1 MANKHRNRL
10 YLEIIILLNF
20 MEYEKHSPDFDYLI
34 KILIDGLL
42 GVGKT
47 SLISQYVEEDIELA
61 KHPSINFK
69 LLFLILLLQLFM

>member
-1 MANKHRNRL
+1 
-10 YLEIIILLNF
+10 

-47 SLISQYVEEDIELA
+47 SLISQYVEEDIELS

-69 LLFLILLLQLFM
+69 LYFLLDSFNCSCEYLAIEK